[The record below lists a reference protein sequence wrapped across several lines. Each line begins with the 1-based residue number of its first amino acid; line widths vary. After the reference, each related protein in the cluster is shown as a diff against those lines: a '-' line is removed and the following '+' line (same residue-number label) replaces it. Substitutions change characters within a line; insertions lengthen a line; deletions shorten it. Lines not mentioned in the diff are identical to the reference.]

1 MFHMSFHLKPFLKHG
16 ALSSFTKARTSRQ
29 KNHYGYSTCSGKP
42 AISGLKTEKRLAVSN
57 SKPSDSEPR
66 QFSMFSIRQWLIFK
80 IHFSRGLHLPTT
92 HEAPRPSAATAG
104 SARKKRRASF
114 SGLRLARLR
123 PSPQLPRESG
133 QPMAAFSCTHRSAF
147 QFHRSQ

>member
-1 MFHMSFHLKPFLKHG
+1 MPFNTVLFLKGKYAIQQLLIVNWHAPQMFKKKKKHMQMFYMSFHLKPFLKHG

-29 KNHYGYSTCSGKP
+29 KNHYGYSTCSWKP

-80 IHFSRGLHLPTT
+80 IRFSRGLHLPTT
-92 HEAPRPSAATAG
+92 HEAPTPPAAKAG
-104 SARKKRRASF
+104 SARK
-114 SGLRLARLR
+114 
-123 PSPQLPRESG
+123 
-133 QPMAAFSCTHRSAF
+133 
-147 QFHRSQ
+147 